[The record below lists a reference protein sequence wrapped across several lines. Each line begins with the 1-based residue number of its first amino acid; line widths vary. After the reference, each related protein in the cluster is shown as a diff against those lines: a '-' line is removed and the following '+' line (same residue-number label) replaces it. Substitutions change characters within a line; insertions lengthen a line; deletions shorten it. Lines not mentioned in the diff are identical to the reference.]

1 MVGKFKMNTLDEVIK
16 ALEICTS
23 DRDGCGECP
32 YDSVCDADKKWDDA
46 LDYLKEYKKQKHIWK
61 KLYLL
66 AHRMFWGLEEEYP
79 LDGKEI
85 ENDLFDA
92 YSEGFEDEDA

>member
-1 MVGKFKMNTLDEVIK
+1 MKTLDEVID
-16 ALEICTS
+16 LMEGIEWE
-23 DRDGCGECP
+23 DWGR
-32 YDSVCDADKKWDDA
+32 DA

-79 LDGKEI
+79 LDGKRI